1 MSVKIY
7 DSTIGAFKDAETPKI
22 WDEQAQAWKDSVG
35 LVWNESAQAWE
46 ERWPAIKSPLYLY
59 NEGDECTDATGGWNG
74 KGMSSSQWT
83 GGISTIPTITKNT
96 DNIYATL
103 SSNQLGIV
111 RCLKLIPLSSYSKLC
126 AMVSGYTGTYSS
138 IALQLYNTLTPG
150 YIENNVAEIPIGS
163 KASSSITETIP
174 KCTITL
180 DISDVTDD
188 CMIAFRLISVTQLN
202 VYKVWLEK

>member
-22 WDEQAQAWKDSVG
+22 WDAEAGAYKDSVG
-35 LVWNESAQAWE
+35 LVRNESAQAWE

-59 NEGDECTDATGGWNG
+59 NEGDECADATGGWNG
-74 KGMSSSQWT
+74 KGMSSSSWP
-83 GGISTIPTITKNT
+83 GGKSTIPTITKNT

-103 SSNQLGIV
+103 SSDQLGIV

-138 IALQLYNTLTPG
+138 MELQLYNTLTPG
-150 YIENNVAEIPIGS
+150 YIENNVAGIPIGS
-163 KASSSITETIP
+163 KTSNSITETIP

-188 CMIAFRLISVTQLN
+188 CMIAFRLTSVTQLN